1 MRKFRALLLFC
12 CVMSGVLFAGSL
24 VELAGDL
31 PKTVT
36 ADKSPYLVVADIYVP
51 TGKTVIVEPGTVF
64 LFKNFTGLHVRG
76 TLVAK
81 GTSSHPVVFSSEND
95 QKYNKFS
102 NLNPTPFDW
111 NGIYIHKDGLGTVLE
126 NIRVTYS
133 VKGIFSEI
141 KFIRIGNGI
150 FSDNG
155 RSNCTIE
162 SEEKTVL
169 PMEPFTYS
177 LSLKDATIDGV
188 PIRILRDPD
197 APKRNLFRFTGLGI
211 SVGGAVFAGAFGYQ
225 LYTAQKDLEEY
236 SDKNNVSNTSN
247 PQGNSIWIKKQSNRN
262 KYAVLSSVGGALLL
276 TGGAEFIY
284 SFTF

>member
-1 MRKFRALLLFC
+1 MRKFRALILFC
-12 CVMSGVLFAGSL
+12 CVMFWELFAGSL

-36 ADKSPYLVVADIYVP
+36 ADKSPYLVVTDLYVP
-51 TGKTVIVEPGTVF
+51 TGKTVTIEPGTVF

-81 GTSSHPVVFSSEND
+81 GTPSHPVVFSSEND
-95 QKYNKFS
+95 QKYNKLS

-197 APKRNLFRFTGLGI
+197 APKRNLFRFAGLGI
-211 SVGGAVFAGAFGYQ
+211 GVGGAVFAGVFGYQ
-225 LYTAQKDLEEY
+225 LYTTQKDLEEY
-236 SDKNNVSNTSN
+236 SDKNNLANTSN
-247 PQGNSIWIKKQSNRN
+247 PQGNSIWIKKQNNRN
-262 KYAVLSSVGGALLL
+262 KCAVLSAVGGALLL
-276 TGGAEFIY
+276 TGAGAFVY